1 MITHNVVFR
10 SKVITALFLG
20 VLGYVPLWGQNLDFA
35 PAKPDGPAKIQSALW
50 ELATP
55 GAGKL
60 ARAAGVEDTV
70 VVILVP
76 HRGQASASIDT
87 SSMAALGVEVQARSK
102 SLLRVSVPASSLL
115 AVSELPGVGFVR
127 RPFRPQAQQII
138 RSEGRRLIKAYD
150 NYFAGV
156 RGQGVKVAV
165 IDDGFKGANRLG
177 ADMPESWRQLDYT
190 GEGIYAGESVHGTAC
205 AEIIH
210 DVAPEAELTLLRVDD
225 LVDLENAKDLSIREG
240 IDIINHSMGWF
251 GTGIGDGRGAACDIV
266 NDAADKGILWVN
278 SAGNDAKSHYYGFWS
293 DRNSNNWHNFSGED
307 ELIWFEAEKGD
318 EIRVFLTWND
328 WPTSSENYDLY
339 LYFSNSAGELERVAE
354 STNLQTGLSRH
365 TPVESIEITADRSG
379 EYGIA
384 VGNWNDAR
392 PRRLKIW
399 SLNHDFEEYS
409 VAENSIGSPAD
420 AREAM
425 SVGAVHWD
433 EYDLGI
439 IADYSSRGPTTD
451 GRIKPELVAPSGVST
466 ASYGESDFFYGY
478 TGTSAAAPHVAGAA
492 ALIKSANPSY
502 SRTQLWDALI
512 AATVDVGSR
521 GRDNTFGH
529 GKLVLPV
536 MQGAAAPLPNIT
548 SISPNR
554 VQYNQTITIR
564 GTAFGASRGTS
575 RVVFHGGTQPN
586 ASQYVSWSDTQ
597 IRIRVP
603 AGARTGNVQVIT
615 TRGSDT
621 ARLTVTSPWVHSISP
636 QTARSNTVVTVSGEN
651 FGSSRGSSS
660 VRIGST
666 TITSFTSWSN
676 GSIRFR
682 IPRNTPPGNLT
693 IRTTNGT
700 SNSIRLNITSPYLTN
715 LSPTQVKTGDR
726 LTLTGGNFGS
736 RRGTGYVLFASNIR
750 PSAADYVS
758 WSDRRIVVKVPA
770 RARSGNVQITTSN
783 GTSGTRPLT
792 ISSGPQIT
800 SISPNRV
807 RYGQTITIRGTG
819 FGTRRGTR
827 RVVFFGG
834 TQPNASQY
842 VSWSDTQIR
851 VRVPAGARTGDL
863 QVVTTG
869 GSGTARLT
877 VTSPWVNGVS
887 PQNVRTNNVVTISG
901 ENFGSSRGS
910 SSVRIGSTAITSFTS
925 WSSSAIRFRVPI
937 NTPPGNLTIRTT
949 NGTSNSI
956 RLNITSPYLTS
967 ISPTQVEAGDRLTLR
982 GGNFGSSR
990 GTGYVLFTA
999 LLPSAG
1005 DYVSWSDRR
1014 IVVRVPDKAPSGD
1027 VRVTTSNGTSET
1039 KHLEVGI
1046 QSPQITSIS
1055 PSRVRYGQLI
1065 TIRGT
1070 AFGAS
1075 RGTSRVIFHGG
1086 KQPNASQYVSW
1097 SDTQIRIRVPT
1108 EARTGNVQIITAGG
1122 SDTARL
1128 TVTSPWVSGV
1138 IPQTTRTNNVV
1149 TVIGENFGSSR
1160 GSSLVRIGST
1170 TITSFTSWTSSL
1182 IRFRIPRNTPP
1193 GNLIVRTS
1201 EGTSNS
1207 IRLNITSPYL
1217 TNLSP
1222 TQVKAGDRLTLTG
1235 GNFGSRR
1242 GTGYV
1247 LFASNIRPSA
1257 GGYVSWSDRRIV
1269 VRVPASVRSGNV
1281 QITTSNGT
1289 SGTRRLTVESKSLQI
1304 TSISPSRVQYGQTI
1318 TIRGTAFGANRGT
1331 SRVIF
1336 HGGKQPNASHYV
1348 LWSDTQIR
1356 VRVPTE
1362 ARTGNVQVV
1371 TTRGSD
1377 TFRLTVTSPWV
1388 RNVSPQT
1395 TRSNT
1400 VVTINGENFG
1410 SSRGSSSVRI
1420 GSTEITSFTSWTNGS
1435 IRFRIPR
1442 NTPPGNLIVRT
1453 SEGTSNFIR
1462 LNITSPY
1469 LTNLSPTQVKTGD
1482 RLTLRGGNFGSSR
1495 GTGYVF
1501 FASNIR
1507 PSAADYVS
1515 WSNVRIVVE
1524 VPDNASSGDVLVATS
1539 NGTSGTKRL
1548 EIESEQ
1554 VESLPSR
1561 GLFGYSPPTVS
1572 KNPKS
1577 AKFGFDEG
1585 TSRELYC
1592 YFSVKQISA
1601 GEMDIFLNE
1610 QRYTTLPASED
1621 WTDWYLA
1628 LARTDLRSGTNIIEF
1643 RNISNQNR
1651 TSGFDLWQ
1659 LKDVS
1664 VTSLRPANAKPVAG
1678 AQLPEELVSGLGDPF
1693 PAPFNAEVTIP
1704 FAVAAANPVRLVVY
1718 NLMGQPVRVLA
1729 DGWAEVGLHQVR
1741 WDGRTAAGAEA
1752 ASGVYW
1758 AVLQAGG
1765 GFQTAKLALIR

>member
-10 SKVITALFLG
+10 SKAITALFLG
-20 VLGYVPLWGQNLDFA
+20 ILGYVPLWGQNLDFA

-76 HRGQASASIDT
+76 HLGQASASIDT
-87 SSMAALGVEVQARSK
+87 SSMAALGVTVQAQSK
-102 SLLRVSVPASSLL
+102 SLMRVSVPASSLL
-115 AVSELPGVGFVR
+115 AVSELPGVSFVR
-127 RPFRPQAQQII
+127 RPFRPQAQQEFVL
-138 RSEGRRLIKAYD
+138 SEGFLDINAYD
-150 NYFAGV
+150 NFLADI
-156 RGQGVKVAV
+156 RGQGVKVAI
-165 IDDGFKGANRLG
+165 IDEGFKGADDLPNN
-177 ADMPESWRQLDYT
+177 MPGFWWHNYT
-190 GEGIYAGESVHGTAC
+190 NEGIYAGESVHGTAC
-205 AEIIH
+205 VEIIY
-210 DVAPEAELTLLRVDD
+210 DVALEAEFYLYKVDD
-225 LVDLENAKDLSIREG
+225 LVGLENAKDECIRDGVE
-240 IDIINHSMGWF
+240 IISHSMGWF

-293 DRNSNNWHNFSGED
+293 DRDSDGWQNFSNED
-307 ELIWFEAEKGD
+307 EVIAFEAEKGD
-318 EIRVFLTWND
+318 EIRIFLTWND
-328 WPTSSENYDLY
+328 WPTSREDYDLY
-339 LYFSNSAGELERVAE
+339 LDFVNSAGDLERVTE
-354 STNLQTGLSRH
+354 SINPQTGLSFH
-365 TPVESIEITADRSG
+365 TPVESIEITAERSG
-379 EYGIA
+379 EYGIS
-384 VGNWNDAR
+384 VRSENDAR
-392 PRRLKIW
+392 PKRLKIW
-399 SLNHDFEEYS
+399 SLNHDFDEYS
-409 VAENSIGSPAD
+409 EAENSIGSPAD
-420 AREAM
+420 ARGAM
-425 SVGAVHWD
+425 SVGAVHYD
-433 EYDLGI
+433 NYDLGR

-451 GRIKPELVAPSGVST
+451 GRFKPELVAPSGVST
-466 ASYGESDFFYGY
+466 ASYGPDGFF
-478 TGTSAAAPHVAGAA
+478 GTSAAAPHVAGAA

-502 SRTQLWDALI
+502 SRRQLWDALI

-521 GRDNTFGH
+521 GQDNTFGH

-536 MQGAAAPLPNIT
+536 MQVAAAPLPNIT
-548 SISPNR
+548 SISPSR

-564 GTAFGASRGTS
+564 GTAFGANRGTS
-575 RVVFHGGTQPN
+575 RVIFHGGKQPN
-586 ASQYVSWSDTQ
+586 ASGYVSWSDTQ

-603 AGARTGNVQVIT
+603 SGARTGNVQVIT

-621 ARLTVTSPWVHSISP
+621 ARLTVTSPWVSSISP

-666 TITSFTSWSN
+666 TITSFSSWTSS
-676 GSIRFR
+676 SIRFR

-700 SNSIRLNITSPYLTN
+700 SNSVRLNITSPYLTN

-783 GTSGTRPLT
+783 GTSGTRRLT

-877 VTSPWVNGVS
+877 VTSPWVSRVT

-910 SSVRIGSTAITSFTS
+910 SSVRIGSTTITSFTS
-925 WSSSAIRFRVPI
+925 WSSRAIRFRVPI

-956 RLNITSPYLTS
+956 RFNITSPYLTS

-999 LLPSAG
+999 LLPRAG

-1014 IVVRVPDKAPSGD
+1014 IVVRVPDKAPTGD

-1039 KHLEVGI
+1039 KHLTVGST
-1046 QSPQITSIS
+1046 SPQITSIS
-1055 PSRVRYGQLI
+1055 PSRVQYGQVI

-1070 AFGAS
+1070 AFGAN
-1075 RGTSRVIFHGG
+1075 RGTSRVIFHRS
-1086 KQPNASQYVSW
+1086 KVPNASQYVSW
-1097 SDTQIRIRVPT
+1097 SDTQIRIRVPSG
-1108 EARTGNVQIITAGG
+1108 ARTGNVQVITTRG

-1170 TITSFTSWTSSL
+1170 TITSFTSWSNGS

-1193 GNLIVRTS
+1193 GNLTIRMTN
-1201 EGTSNS
+1201 GTSNS
-1207 IRLNITSPYL
+1207 VRLNITSPYL
-1217 TNLSP
+1217 TNISP

-1247 LFASNIRPSA
+1247 LFASNIRPFA
-1257 GGYVSWSDRRIV
+1257 ADYVSWSDRRIV
-1269 VRVPASVRSGNV
+1269 VEVPASARSGNV
-1281 QITTSNGT
+1281 QITSSNGT

-1304 TSISPSRVQYGQTI
+1304 TSISPSRVRYGQTI
-1318 TIRGTAFGANRGT
+1318 TIRGTAFGASRGT

-1362 ARTGNVQVV
+1362 VRTGNVQVV

-1388 RNVSPQT
+1388 RNVSPQNV
-1395 TRSNT
+1395 RSNT
-1400 VVTINGENFG
+1400 VVTVSGENFG
-1410 SSRGSSSVRI
+1410 SSRGSSSVRV
-1420 GSTEITSFTSWTNGS
+1420 GSTEITSFTSWSNGS

-1453 SEGTSNFIR
+1453 SEGTSNSIR
-1462 LNITSPY
+1462 LEITSPY
-1469 LTNLSPTQVKTGD
+1469 LTSISPTQAKVGD

-1501 FASNIR
+1501 FASKQ
-1507 PSAADYVS
+1507 PSAGDYVS
-1515 WSNVRIVVE
+1515 WSDRRIVVE
-1524 VPDNASSGDVLVATS
+1524 VPDGVQSGDVWVVNSTGS
-1539 NGTSGTKRL
+1539 SGRKRL
-1548 EIESEQ
+1548 TVESEQ
-1554 VESLPSR
+1554 VEPLPSR
-1561 GLFGYSPPTVS
+1561 GLFGYSPPAVS

-1592 YFSVKQISA
+1592 YFSVKEISA

-1664 VTSLRPANAKPVAG
+1664 VTSLRPANAKPVVG
-1678 AQLPEELVSGLGDPF
+1678 AQLSEEPVSGLGDPF

-1704 FAVAAANPVRLVVY
+1704 FAIAAANPVRLTIY

-1729 DGWAEVGLHQVR
+1729 DGWAEAGLHQVR

-1758 AVLQAGG
+1758 AVLQAGDAV
-1765 GFQTAKLALIR
+1765 QTAKLALIR

>member
-20 VLGYVPLWGQNLDFA
+20 VLGSVPLWGQNLDFA

-87 SSMAALGVEVQARSK
+87 SSMAALGVTVQAQSK
-102 SLLRVSVPASSLL
+102 SLMRVLVPAASLL

-127 RPFRPQAQQII
+127 RPFRPQAQQEFVL
-138 RSEGRRLIKAYD
+138 SEGFFDINAYD
-150 NYFAGV
+150 NFLADI
-156 RGQGVKVAV
+156 RGQGVKVAI
-165 IDDGFKGANRLG
+165 IDQGFKGADDLPDN
-177 ADMPESWRQLDYT
+177 MPGFWWHNYT
-190 GEGIYAGESVHGTAC
+190 NEGIYDGESVHGTAC
-205 AEIIH
+205 VEIIY
-210 DVAPEAELTLLRVDD
+210 DVALEAEFYLYKVDD
-225 LVDLENAKDLSIREG
+225 LVGLEDAKDECIRDG
-240 IDIINHSMGWF
+240 VDIISHSMGWF

-293 DRNSNNWHNFSGED
+293 DRDSDGWQNFSNED
-307 ELIWFEAEKGD
+307 EVIAFEAEKGD
-318 EIRVFLTWND
+318 EIRIFLTWND
-328 WPTSSENYDLY
+328 WPTSREDYDLY
-339 LYFSNSAGELERVAE
+339 LDFVNSAGDLERVTE
-354 STNLQTGLSRH
+354 SINPQTGLSSH
-365 TPVESIEITADRSG
+365 TPVESIEITAERSG
-379 EYGIA
+379 EYGIS
-384 VGNWNDAR
+384 VRSENDAR
-392 PRRLKIW
+392 PKRLKIW
-399 SLNHDFEEYS
+399 SLNHDFDEYS
-409 VAENSIGSPAD
+409 EAENSIGSPAD
-420 AREAM
+420 ARGAM
-425 SVGAVHWD
+425 SVGAVHYD
-433 EYDLGI
+433 NYDLGR

-451 GRIKPELVAPSGVST
+451 GRFKPELVAPSGVST
-466 ASYGESDFFYGY
+466 ASFGPDGFS
-478 TGTSAAAPHVAGAA
+478 GTSAAAPHVAGAA

-536 MQGAAAPLPNIT
+536 MQVAAAPLPNIT
-548 SISPNR
+548 SISPSR

-603 AGARTGNVQVIT
+603 SGARTGNVQVIT

-621 ARLTVTSPWVHSISP
+621 ARLTVTSPWVSSISP
-636 QTARSNTVVTVSGEN
+636 QTARSNSVVTLSGEN

-676 GSIRFR
+676 SSIRFR

-700 SNSIRLNITSPYLTN
+700 SNS
-715 LSPTQVKTGDR
+715 
-726 LTLTGGNFGS
+726 
-736 RRGTGYVLFASNIR
+736 
-750 PSAADYVS
+750 
-758 WSDRRIVVKVPA
+758 
-770 RARSGNVQITTSN
+770 
-783 GTSGTRPLT
+783 
-792 ISSGPQIT
+792 
-800 SISPNRV
+800 
-807 RYGQTITIRGTG
+807 
-819 FGTRRGTR
+819 
-827 RVVFFGG
+827 
-834 TQPNASQY
+834 
-842 VSWSDTQIR
+842 
-851 VRVPAGARTGDL
+851 
-863 QVVTTG
+863 
-869 GSGTARLT
+869 
-877 VTSPWVNGVS
+877 
-887 PQNVRTNNVVTISG
+887 
-901 ENFGSSRGS
+901 
-910 SSVRIGSTAITSFTS
+910 
-925 WSSSAIRFRVPI
+925 
-937 NTPPGNLTIRTT
+937 
-949 NGTSNSI
+949 
-956 RLNITSPYLTS
+956 
-967 ISPTQVEAGDRLTLR
+967 
-982 GGNFGSSR
+982 
-990 GTGYVLFTA
+990 
-999 LLPSAG
+999 
-1005 DYVSWSDRR
+1005 
-1014 IVVRVPDKAPSGD
+1014 
-1027 VRVTTSNGTSET
+1027 
-1039 KHLEVGI
+1039 
-1046 QSPQITSIS
+1046 
-1055 PSRVRYGQLI
+1055 
-1065 TIRGT
+1065 
-1070 AFGAS
+1070 
-1075 RGTSRVIFHGG
+1075 
-1086 KQPNASQYVSW
+1086 
-1097 SDTQIRIRVPT
+1097 
-1108 EARTGNVQIITAGG
+1108 
-1122 SDTARL
+1122 
-1128 TVTSPWVSGV
+1128 
-1138 IPQTTRTNNVV
+1138 
-1149 TVIGENFGSSR
+1149 
-1160 GSSLVRIGST
+1160 
-1170 TITSFTSWTSSL
+1170 
-1182 IRFRIPRNTPP
+1182 
-1193 GNLIVRTS
+1193 
-1201 EGTSNS
+1201 
-1207 IRLNITSPYL
+1207 
-1217 TNLSP
+1217 
-1222 TQVKAGDRLTLTG
+1222 
-1235 GNFGSRR
+1235 
-1242 GTGYV
+1242 
-1247 LFASNIRPSA
+1247 
-1257 GGYVSWSDRRIV
+1257 
-1269 VRVPASVRSGNV
+1269 
-1281 QITTSNGT
+1281 
-1289 SGTRRLTVESKSLQI
+1289 
-1304 TSISPSRVQYGQTI
+1304 
-1318 TIRGTAFGANRGT
+1318 
-1331 SRVIF
+1331 
-1336 HGGKQPNASHYV
+1336 
-1348 LWSDTQIR
+1348 
-1356 VRVPTE
+1356 
-1362 ARTGNVQVV
+1362 
-1371 TTRGSD
+1371 
-1377 TFRLTVTSPWV
+1377 
-1388 RNVSPQT
+1388 
-1395 TRSNT
+1395 
-1400 VVTINGENFG
+1400 
-1410 SSRGSSSVRI
+1410 
-1420 GSTEITSFTSWTNGS
+1420 
-1435 IRFRIPR
+1435 
-1442 NTPPGNLIVRT
+1442 
-1453 SEGTSNFIR
+1453 IR

-1539 NGTSGTKRL
+1539 NGTSGRKRL

-1678 AQLPEELVSGLGDPF
+1678 AQLPEEPVSGLGDPF

-1729 DGWAEVGLHQVR
+1729 DGWAEAGLHQVR